1 MDHVYENNLTANV
14 IMGNQDQTTA
24 LMEMHSKSRFKAKYG
39 SKRKVGKLRKLI
51 NCIAQIIRYF
61 DFFGVRPNLISEP
74 YNSSFMGCCGVM
86 LILGMTLLVVILT
99 LNNASTPQLM
109 VLNEV
114 KKADDIDYSL

>member
-1 MDHVYENNLTANV
+1 
-14 IMGNQDQTTA
+14 
-24 LMEMHSKSRFKAKYG
+24 
-39 SKRKVGKLRKLI
+39 
-51 NCIAQIIRYF
+51 
-61 DFFGVRPNLISEP
+61 
-74 YNSSFMGCCGVM
+74 M